1 MLFRSCSTYKFNMLF
16 NHCILSITVGRPPT
30 KSTKTGKAW
39 FPTQA
44 SKSSSPFGGTTLP
57 TTLCSCY
64 CYICFH
70 SPCPHSQSHP
80 LCHLLVNVFINIR
93 NLCTNILVQLTYISW
108 STIISSSQLSA
119 SLDHNIEAML
129 PSLNQVL
136 TDTQHQILMTDC
148 I

>member
-1 MLFRSCSTYKFNMLF
+1 MLFRSYSTYKFNMLF

-39 FPTQA
+39 FPTYA
-44 SKSSSPFGGTTLP
+44 SKSSSPFSGTTLP
-57 TTLCSCY
+57 TTLCFCY
-64 CYICFH
+64 CYVCFH
-70 SPCPHSQSHP
+70 SPCPHSRSHP

-93 NLCTNILVQLTYISW
+93 NLCTNILVKLTYISW

-129 PSLNQVL
+129 PSLN
-136 TDTQHQILMTDC
+136 
-148 I
+148 